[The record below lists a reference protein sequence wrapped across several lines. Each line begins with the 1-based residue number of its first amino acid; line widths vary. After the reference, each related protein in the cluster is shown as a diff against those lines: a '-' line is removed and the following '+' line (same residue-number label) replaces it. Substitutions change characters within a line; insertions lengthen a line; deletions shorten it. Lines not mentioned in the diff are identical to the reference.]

1 MRRPSG
7 ALLDSSRRIA
17 YSRSMDSTPPPPRQ
31 VIVVLMTFSSSTE
44 AGKVA
49 TALVEERLAACVNLV
64 PGVRSLFIWD
74 NALED
79 AQEVLAV
86 AKTTLDRFD
95 ALVSRVKALHS
106 YSVPEVIGLP
116 VLVGSEDYLN
126 WVRVG
131 VSET

>member
-1 MRRPSG
+1 MIRVRY
-7 ALLDSSRRIA
+7 L
-17 YSRSMDSTPPPPRQ
+17 PRQ
-31 VIVVLMTFSSSTE
+31 VIVVLMTFSSSAE

-49 TALVEERLAACVNLV
+49 TTLVEERLAACVNLV

-74 NALED
+74 NVLED

-126 WVRVG
+126 WVRGG
-131 VSET
+131 VSDT